1 MFTCIKKLIY
11 IYKFVTIAYFIAII
25 HCGVITNLFMMSN
38 FFAEHGQP
46 DQITKSLVPQ
56 RNSLVF
62 FEVTPVSFHQV
73 CVSSKQ
79 FLTTSCDN
87 DKTSSYTTSY
97 YKHGL
102 PWEFL

>member
-1 MFTCIKKLIY
+1 MFTGIKKLIY

-25 HCGVITNLFMMSN
+25 RCGVMTNLFMMSN
-38 FFAEHGQP
+38 FFAEYGQP
-46 DQITKSLVPQ
+46 DQITKSLAPQ

-97 YKHGL
+97 YKHSL
-102 PWEFL
+102 PCEFL